1 MHKLN
6 LIIIED
12 EFFAGH
18 HLKKELLK
26 LGHQVEKIIHSGEEF
41 IRIHNQLNFDAAI
54 VDIQL
59 SGEINGF
66 DIAAILNKLNR
77 PFIFL
82 TANEEKDMII
92 QATKFKPTSYISKP
106 FKINDIIAGLELISV
121 NVSPLIKIRTKEGV
135 KFLDSNSIRFIKADS
150 SYIEIQ
156 TEHKSFIQR
165 KLLKDFMSEL
175 PTSFIRIHRSYVV
188 NKNKITAQNSKY
200 VCIEDH
206 KIPISRGY
214 NFNAIE
220 INQQE

>member
-1 MHKLN
+1 MC
-6 LIIIED
+6 
-12 EFFAGH
+12 
-18 HLKKELLK
+18 
-26 LGHQVEKIIHSGEEF
+26 
-41 IRIHNQLNFDAAI
+41 IRD
-54 VDIQL
+54 
-59 SGEINGF
+59 S

-200 VCIEDH
+200 VCIEAVSYTH
-206 KIPISRGY
+206 LTLPTICSV
-214 NFNAIE
+214 
-220 INQQE
+220 